1 MRSNLVFDAMA
12 YVNNR
17 YLLSQLVSK
26 ATRKLHKPGT
36 RIQATANDVLVRLG
50 RSNPVSALVLERR
63 SSIVA
68 FGRPASSTV
77 TGEGNDQAQT
87 AA

>member
-1 MRSNLVFDAMA
+1 MRSNLVFNAKIC
-12 YVNNR
+12 VNNP
-17 YLLSQLVSK
+17 YLLCQLVAK

-36 RIQATANDVLVRLG
+36 RMQDTANDVLTR
-50 RSNPVSALVLERR
+50 VSQPSPAMALVPERK

-68 FGRPASSTV
+68 FAHSVLSPDPD
-77 TGEGNDQAQT
+77 ECNDQAQT